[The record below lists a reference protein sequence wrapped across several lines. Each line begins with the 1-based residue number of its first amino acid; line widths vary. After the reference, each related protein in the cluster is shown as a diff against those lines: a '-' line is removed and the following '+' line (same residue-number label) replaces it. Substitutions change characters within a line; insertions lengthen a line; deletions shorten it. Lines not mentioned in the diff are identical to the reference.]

1 MAEDPHE
8 VLGLQKGATLEQ
20 IRMAYHKAVLKCHP
34 DMNPSDEASES
45 EFRRVTDAY
54 QALWRT
60 WMRPEEMKRYS
71 PGDYARTQADWF
83 IEPGQIGGKPAN
95 AAVPGAQRITY
106 ARHNETRVFILSW
119 LAAMA
124 VALVVSYYAAKTG
137 ANMFKE
143 YAGTAGYFALLII
156 IPVAIYVAV
165 VAVTLWMLVN
175 SRKIF
180 WVVVQLGIHIRRALP
195 SPHKLPRESKKFE
208 KE

>member
-8 VLGLQKGATLEQ
+8 VLGLLKGASLEQ

-34 DMNPSDEASES
+34 DMNPSDDASEA

-54 QALWRT
+54 QSLWRN
-60 WMRPEEMKRYS
+60 WMRPEELKRYS

-95 AAVPGAQRITY
+95 ASVPGAQRITY
-106 ARHNETRVFILSW
+106 ARHNETRVFLLSW

-124 VALVVSYYAAKTG
+124 VALVVAYFAAKAG
-137 ANMFKE
+137 VRFFKPE
-143 YAGTAGYFALLII
+143 SEGLYVLVLIG
-156 IPVAIYVAV
+156 IPVLVYGAV
-165 VAVTLWMLVN
+165 VALTLWMLVN

-195 SPHKLPRESKKFE
+195 GPHKLPRESKKFE